1 LIHRGPNSEPGNL
14 TLRRADQPTIERAV
28 PACSPQRAINF
39 RATDTA
45 QVSFMYFPEPHAFA
59 EMIGA
64 SDLVPVHRT
73 IIADLDTPLTIF
85 AKVAGDD
92 PHAFLFES
100 MEGGEKWGR
109 YSFIGL
115 DPLVTFTSI
124 RDVVRIEY
132 PGLADSGE
140 EQVGVNPMVVLKQ
153 LLASFSVS
161 NAPGLPKFYGGAVGF
176 LGYDMVRHMEKLPD
190 RHPPHALPDSSFM
203 VPGIVLIHD
212 AVQQN
217 LTVVCNVWRKGEKGL
232 EQLYLDACVRIE
244 EIINRLSQPIARRFV
259 TQKQTVE
266 EHRFTSNMDEATFG
280 AMVEQAKEYIR
291 AGDIIQV
298 VLSQR
303 FHTESSLK
311 PFALYRALRHINP
324 SPYLFYL
331 RQGDLVLIGSSPEI
345 LVRLE
350 GGHIELRPI
359 AGTRKR
365 GGTPEEDQALEQE
378 LLADPK
384 ERAEHLMLVDLGRN
398 DVGRVAE
405 NGSVS
410 VRDLLVIERYSHV
423 MHIVSGVHGKL
434 RSGLDQF
441 DVMEACFPAG
451 TVSGAPKIRAMEIID
466 ELEVSRRG
474 PYAGAVG
481 YFGFSGNMDFCIT
494 IRTFILKGT
503 DLWIQAG
510 AGIVADSDPRKEYEE
525 TINKAMGL
533 RRAVELAEKGF

>member
-1 LIHRGPNSEPGNL
+1 
-14 TLRRADQPTIERAV
+14 
-28 PACSPQRAINF
+28 
-39 RATDTA
+39 
-45 QVSFMYFPEPHAFA
+45 MYFPAPHAFA
-59 EMIGA
+59 EMIGS
-64 SDLVPVHRT
+64 SDLVPVHRI
-73 IIADLDTPLTIF
+73 IIADLDTPLTLF
-85 AKVAGDD
+85 AKVAGND

-115 DPLVTFTSI
+115 DPLLTFTS
-124 RDVVRIEY
+124 RGDWVRIEQF
-132 PGLADSGE
+132 GHSGKVE
-140 EQVGVNPMVVLKQ
+140 ERSPVNPLDELRE
-153 LLASFSVS
+153 LLASFSVC

-176 LGYDMVRHMEKLPD
+176 LGYDMVRFMEKLPD
-190 RHPPHALPDSSFM
+190 RHPPLELPDSSFL

-217 LTVVCNVWRKGEKGL
+217 LTIVCNVWKRGAEDAQ
-232 EQLYLDACVRIE
+232 QLYSQACRRIE
-244 EIINRLSQPIARRFV
+244 EIIARVNQPIARQFV
-259 TQKQTVE
+259 VQEKTAE
-266 EHRFTSNMDEATFG
+266 PHRFSSNMDEASFG
-280 AMVEQAKEYIR
+280 AMVERAKEYIL

-303 FHTESSLK
+303 FHAESALN

-331 RQGDLVLIGSSPEI
+331 RQGDMLLIGSSPEI

-350 GGHIELRPI
+350 EGNIELRPI

-365 GGTPEEDQALEQE
+365 GATPEEDRALEEE

-405 NGSVS
+405 NGSVT

-434 RSGLDQF
+434 QAGRDQF
-441 DVMEACFPAG
+441 DVMAACFPAG
-451 TVSGAPKIRAMEIID
+451 TVSGAPKIRAMEIVD

-494 IRTFILKGT
+494 IRTFILKGR

-510 AGIVADSDPRKEYEE
+510 AGIVADSDPKKEYEE

>member
-1 LIHRGPNSEPGNL
+1 
-14 TLRRADQPTIERAV
+14 
-28 PACSPQRAINF
+28 
-39 RATDTA
+39 
-45 QVSFMYFPEPHAFA
+45 MYFPKPQAFA
-59 EMIGA
+59 EMIGS

-85 AKVAGDD
+85 AKVAGND

-115 DPLVTFTSI
+115 DPLLTFTSV
-124 RDVVRIEY
+124 RDLVRIEY
-132 PGLADSGE
+132 PGLVNGGDE
-140 EQVGVNPMVVLKQ
+140 RLGVNPLAELRQ
-153 LLASFSVS
+153 LLASFTVS
-161 NAPGLPKFYGGAVGF
+161 NAPGLPRFYGGAVGF
-176 LGYDMVRHMEKLPD
+176 LGYDMVRFMEKLPD
-190 RHPPHALPDSSFM
+190 RHPPLDLPDSSFM

-217 LTVVCNVWRKGEKGL
+217 LTIVCNVWKKGPDSVEH
-232 EQLYLDACVRIE
+232 LYNQACRRIE
-244 EIINRLSQPIARRFV
+244 EIIDRLQQPISRQFV
-259 TQKQTVE
+259 IQEEPVE
-266 EHRFTSNMDEATFG
+266 AHRFSSNMDEASFG
-280 AMVEQAKEYIR
+280 AMVERAKEYIL

-303 FHTESSLK
+303 FHAESELK

-331 RQGDLVLIGSSPEI
+331 RQGDMVLIGSSPEI

-350 GGHIELRPI
+350 EGNIELRPI

-365 GGTPEEDQALEQE
+365 GTTPEEDLALEQE

-405 NGSVS
+405 SGTVT

-434 RSGLDQF
+434 QSGRDQF

-494 IRTFILKGT
+494 IRTFIIKGR

-510 AGIVADSDPRKEYEE
+510 AGIVADSDPKKEYEE

>member
-1 LIHRGPNSEPGNL
+1 
-14 TLRRADQPTIERAV
+14 
-28 PACSPQRAINF
+28 
-39 RATDTA
+39 
-45 QVSFMYFPEPHAFA
+45 MYFPQQHAFA
-59 EMIGA
+59 EMIGS

-115 DPLVTFTSI
+115 DPLVIFTSVRDQI
-124 RDVVRIEY
+124 RMEY
-132 PGLADSGE
+132 PGYPDRTRELSGANPLAE
-140 EQVGVNPMVVLKQ
+140 LRN
-153 LLASFSVS
+153 LLAFFTVS

-176 LGYDMVRHMEKLPD
+176 LGYDMVRFMEKIPD
-190 RHPPHALPDSSFM
+190 RHTPLNLPDSSFM
-203 VPGIVLIHD
+203 IPGIVLIHD
-212 AVQQN
+212 SVSQN
-217 LTVVCNVWRKGEKGL
+217 LTVVCNVWKRGAEAVD
-232 EQLYLDACVRIE
+232 QLYTAACERIE
-244 EIINRLSQPIARRFV
+244 QIIAQLKEPIPRTFVSQEGPVA
-259 TQKQTVE
+259 
-266 EHRFTSNMDEATFG
+266 EHRFTSNMDEATFS
-280 AMVEQAKEYIR
+280 AMVERGKEYIL

-303 FHTESSLK
+303 FHTDSELK

-324 SPYLFYL
+324 SPYLFYI
-331 RQGDLVLIGSSPEI
+331 RQGDMVLIGSSPEI

-350 GGHIELRPI
+350 NNNIELRPI

-365 GGTPEEDQALEQE
+365 GATAEEDQALEKE

-405 NGSVS
+405 NGSVV

-434 RSGLDQF
+434 KSGLDQF
-441 DVMEACFPAG
+441 DVLEACFPAG

-494 IRTFILKGT
+494 IRTFVFNGRN
-503 DLWIQAG
+503 LWIQAG
-510 AGIVADSDPRKEYEE
+510 AGIVADSDPKKEYEE

>member
-1 LIHRGPNSEPGNL
+1 MYLPEQHVFTELIG
-14 TLRRADQPTIERAV
+14 T
-28 PACSPQRAINF
+28 
-39 RATDTA
+39 
-45 QVSFMYFPEPHAFA
+45 
-59 EMIGA
+59 
-64 SDLVPVHRT
+64 SDLVPVFRT

-85 AKVAGDD
+85 AKVAGSD
-92 PHAFLFES
+92 PYAFLFES

-115 DPLVTFTSI
+115 DPLLTFTSV
-124 RDVVRIEY
+124 RDRVRIEY
-132 PGLADSGE
+132 PGLTDEVGE
-140 EQVGVNPMVVLKQ
+140 ERSGVNPLAELRQ

-161 NAPGLPKFYGGAVGF
+161 DAPGLPRFYGGAVGF
-176 LGYDMVRHMEKLPD
+176 LGYDMVRFMEKLPD
-190 RHPPHALPDSSFM
+190 RHPPIDLPDSSFL

-217 LTVVCNVWRKGEKGL
+217 LTIVCNVLKKEGGDSAH
-232 EQLYLDACVRIE
+232 LYQAACRRIDAIIE
-244 EIINRLSQPIARRFV
+244 RLHQPISRQCV
-259 TQKQTVE
+259 VQEKSPE
-266 EHRFTSNMDEATFG
+266 PHRFTSNMDETSFG
-280 AMVEQAKEYIR
+280 AMVEQAKEYIL

-303 FHTESSLK
+303 FHTESALN

-331 RQGDLVLIGSSPEI
+331 RQGDMVLIGSSPEI

-350 GGHIELRPI
+350 GDSIELRPI

-365 GGTPEEDQALEQE
+365 GATPEEDLALEQE

-398 DVGRVAE
+398 DVGRVAQS
-405 NGSVS
+405 GSVT

-434 RSGLDQF
+434 LPGCDQF
-441 DVMEACFPAG
+441 DVLAACFPAG

-494 IRTFILKGT
+494 IRTFILKGR

-510 AGIVADSDPRKEYEE
+510 AGIVADSDPKKEYEE

>member
-1 LIHRGPNSEPGNL
+1 
-14 TLRRADQPTIERAV
+14 
-28 PACSPQRAINF
+28 
-39 RATDTA
+39 
-45 QVSFMYFPEPHAFA
+45 MYFPEPHTFA
-59 EMIGA
+59 QMIGS

-115 DPLVTFTSI
+115 SPLLTFTSV
-124 RDVVRIEY
+124 RDLVRIEY
-132 PGLADSGE
+132 PGQAGGIE
-140 EQVGVNPMVVLKQ
+140 ERSGVNPLVELRK

-161 NAPGLPKFYGGAVGF
+161 NAPGLPRFYGGAVGF
-176 LGYDMVRHMEKLPD
+176 LGYDMVRFMEKLPD
-190 RHPPHALPDSSFM
+190 RHPPLDLPDSSFM

-217 LTVVCNVWRKGEKGL
+217 LTIVCNVWKNGE
-232 EQLYLDACVRIE
+232 EDCEHLYAQACRRIE
-244 EIINRLSQPIARRFV
+244 EIIDQLNEPISRHFVAQDQP
-259 TQKQTVE
+259 VE
-266 EHRFTSNMDEATFG
+266 AHRFSSNMDEASFG
-280 AMVEQAKEYIR
+280 AMVEQAKEYILS
-291 AGDIIQV
+291 GDIIQV

-303 FHTESSLK
+303 FHTQSSLK

-331 RQGDLVLIGSSPEI
+331 RQGDMVQIGSSPEI

-350 GGHIELRPI
+350 EGNIELRPI

-365 GGTPEEDQALEQE
+365 GATPEEDQAMELE

-405 NGSVS
+405 YGSVV

-434 RSGLDQF
+434 LAGRDQF

-494 IRTFILKGT
+494 IRTFIFNGQ

-510 AGIVADSDPRKEYEE
+510 AGIVADSDPKKEYEE

>member
-1 LIHRGPNSEPGNL
+1 MY
-14 TLRRADQPTIERAV
+14 
-28 PACSPQRAINF
+28 SPEQNTFVDMI
-39 RATDTA
+39 
-45 QVSFMYFPEPHAFA
+45 A
-59 EMIGA
+59 E

-73 IIADLDTPLTIF
+73 IIADLETPLTLF
-85 AKVAGDD
+85 AKVAALD

-115 DPLVTFTSI
+115 DPLVTFTSR
-124 RDVVRIEY
+124 RDQVCIEY
-132 PGLADSGE
+132 PGLADGGE
-140 EQVGVNPMVVLKQ
+140 ERTGVNPLNELRQ
-153 LLASFSVS
+153 LLASFKVLDS
-161 NAPGLPKFYGGAVGF
+161 PGLPRFYGGAVGF
-176 LGYDMVRHMEKLPD
+176 LGYDMVRFMEKLPD
-190 RHPPHALPDSSFM
+190 RHPPMDMPDSTFM
-203 VPGIVLIHD
+203 IPGIVLIHD
-212 AVQQN
+212 AMKQN
-217 LTVVCNVWRKGEKGL
+217 LTIVCNVWKRGSKSV
-232 EQLYLDACVRIE
+232 EQMYTNACRRIE
-244 EIINRLSQPIARRFV
+244 EIISRLAEPIPHTFVSQEKATATHTFS
-259 TQKQTVE
+259 
-266 EHRFTSNMDEATFG
+266 SNMDETHFK
-280 AMVEQAKEYIR
+280 AMVEKAKEYIL

-303 FHTESSLK
+303 FHTESELN

-331 RQGDLVLIGSSPEI
+331 RQGDMILIGSSPEI

-350 GGHIELRPI
+350 NDDIELRPI

-365 GGTPEEDQALEQE
+365 GTTPEEDQRLEQE

-398 DVGRVAE
+398 DVGRVAK
-405 NGSVS
+405 NGSVV
-410 VRDLLVIERYSHV
+410 VRDLLVVERYSHV

-434 RSGLDQF
+434 AAGKDQF
-441 DVMEACFPAG
+441 DVLEACFPAG

-466 ELEVSRRG
+466 ELEVSSRG

-494 IRTFILKGT
+494 IRTFTIKGK
-503 DLWIQAG
+503 DLWVQAG
-510 AGIVADSDPRKEYEE
+510 AGIVADSDPQKEFEE
-525 TINKAMGL
+525 TINKSMGL